1 MMTLNS
7 PEELTELPLED
18 EIVTLVRN
26 EIIGPFGSIT
36 DATDFW
42 RDVGTNLLFLESDD
56 DLDALTQSDSGL
68 AFALEYPEWSIG
80 LPQGYQLSL
89 SIYNDEGSGCYL
101 LCPSHLINK
110 DNSQ

>member
-7 PEELTELPLED
+7 PQELTQLPLDD

-26 EIIGPFGSIT
+26 EIIEPFGSIT
-36 DATDFW
+36 DAAVFW
-42 RDVGTNLLFLESDD
+42 RDVGTNLLFLESTD
-56 DLDALTQSDSGL
+56 DLDALAKSDSGL
-68 AFALEYPEWSIG
+68 AFAMEYPEWSLD

-110 DNSQ
+110 DN